1 MRSLHQLVL
10 GLFLFTCTLTY
21 AGKLETVTTHSDVMD
36 KDIKAMVITP
46 DDYDTSKKY
55 PVVYLLHGHSGSY
68 IEWPKRAPQLLEFA
82 DTYQM
87 IFVSPDGNYNSWYFD
102 SEVKPESQYETYIA
116 EELVAFTDNTYST
129 IKDRIGR
136 AITGLSMGGH
146 GALYLA
152 FKHQDVFGAAGSMSG
167 GVDITPFPNN
177 WELSEYL
184 GTYAENTERWEANS
198 VINMTP
204 LLTPNSLQI
213 MISCGASD
221 FFYDANVK
229 LHEKL
234 EYMNIPHRFLTT
246 PGGHTWDVW
255 RDAIKYH
262 LVFFDS
268 FFNTVE

>member
-1 MRSLHQLVL
+1 MRSIREVILA
-10 GLFLFTCTLTY
+10 LFLLISTLTY
-21 AGKLETVTTHSDVMD
+21 AGKLETVTTHSAAMN

-46 DDYDTSKKY
+46 DAYDTSKEY
-55 PVVYLLHGHSGSY
+55 PVVYLLHGHSGNY
-68 IEWPKRAPQLLEFA
+68 TEWPKRAPQLLELA

-102 SEVKPESQYETYIA
+102 SEIKPESQYETYVA
-116 EELVAFTDNTYST
+116 EELVAWIDNTYST
-129 IKDRIGR
+129 IKDRSGR

-152 FKHQDVFGAAGSMSG
+152 FKHQD
-167 GVDITPFPNN
+167 
-177 WELSEYL
+177 
-184 GTYAENTERWEANS
+184 RWEANS

-204 LLTPNSLQI
+204 LLTPNALQLI
-213 MISCGASD
+213 ISCGTSD

-229 LHEKL
+229 LHNKL

-262 LVFFDS
+262 LLFFDAYFKS
-268 FFNTVE
+268 

>member
-1 MRSLHQLVL
+1 MKSLHQLVL

-116 EELVAFTDNTYST
+116 EELVAFTDKAYST
-129 IKDRIGR
+129 IKDRSGR

-152 FKHQDVFGAAGSMSG
+152 FKHQDVFGAAGSMS
-167 GVDITPFPNN
+167 V
-177 WELSEYL
+177 
-184 GTYAENTERWEANS
+184 
-198 VINMTP
+198 V
-204 LLTPNSLQI
+204 
-213 MISCGASD
+213 
-221 FFYDANVK
+221 
-229 LHEKL
+229 
-234 EYMNIPHRFLTT
+234 
-246 PGGHTWDVW
+246 
-255 RDAIKYH
+255 
-262 LVFFDS
+262 
-268 FFNTVE
+268 

>member
-1 MRSLHQLVL
+1 MKSIHQLIL
-10 GLFLFTCTLTY
+10 ALFLLTGTLLY
-21 AGKLETVTTHSDVMD
+21 AGKVETVITHSDAMD
-36 KDIKAMVITP
+36 KDIQAMVVTP
-46 DDYDTSKKY
+46 EDYDASKKY
-55 PVVYLLHGHSGSY
+55 PVVYLLHGHSGNY
-68 IEWPKRAPQLLEFA
+68 TEWPKRAPKLESYA
-82 DTYQM
+82 DQYQM
-87 IFVSPDGNYNSWYFD
+87 IFVCPDGNYNSWYFD
-102 SEVKPESQYETYIA
+102 SEVKLESQYETYVA

-129 IKDRIGR
+129 IKDRSGR

-204 LLTPNSLQI
+204 LLTPNSLQL
-213 MISCGASD
+213 MISCGTSD

-229 LHEKL
+229 LHDKL

-262 LVFFDS
+262 LVIFDS
-268 FFNTVE
+268 FFNPEE